1 MKTDKWFY
9 KLFLL
14 QPGMLAELIPGV
26 DAHWQFSYGAQV
38 IKETEF
44 DFDGIF
50 TPLTDDPTVPIVF
63 AEVQMQTEKNFY
75 RRFFAEI
82 FLYLKQYEVN
92 RPWKG
97 LLILPSRGY
106 NVGAE
111 LPYQE
116 LLERRVTRLYL
127 TDLRE
132 RQNLS
137 PNLTLLQLLGTNE
150 QESGEIGKELLQSA
164 ETEPEFEHR
173 LSLIETILANKFPDL
188 TKEMIMQLL
197 DLKQTDIT
205 QSRFYQEIRTECLEE
220 GRQEGLQEGLQKLV
234 IRQLTRRLGEL
245 SEQRVGQ
252 IRQLSVPQLEAL
264 AESLLDFRQISDLE
278 AWLKDAEKSNDL
290 KPQVDI
296 QNGNQLHV

>member
-14 QPGMLAELIPGV
+14 QSGMLAELIPGV
-26 DAHWQFSYGAQV
+26 DTLQFSYSAQV
-38 IKETEF
+38 VKETEF
-44 DFDGIF
+44 HFDGIF
-50 TPLTDDPTVPIVF
+50 TPVTDDPTVPIVF
-63 AEVQMQTEKNFY
+63 AEVQMQTDKNFY

-92 RPWKG
+92 RPWQG

-106 NVGAE
+106 NVGEE
-111 LPYQE
+111 LPYRE
-116 LLERRVTRLYL
+116 LLERRVTRFYL

-132 RQNLS
+132 RQDLS
-137 PNLTLLQLLGTNE
+137 PNLTLLQLLGTNKE
-150 QESGEIGKELLQSA
+150 ESGEIGKELLENA
-164 ETEPEFEHR
+164 ETEPEFELR

-220 GRQEGLQEGLQKLV
+220 GLQEGLQKQAIAMV
-234 IRQLTRRLGEL
+234 IRLLTRRLGEL
-245 SEQRVGQ
+245 SEERVGQ
-252 IRQLSVPQLEAL
+252 IRQLSVSQLEEL

-296 QNGNQLHV
+296 QNGNQLDV

>member
-14 QPGMLAELIPGV
+14 QSGMLAELIPGV
-26 DAHWQFSYGAQV
+26 DTLQFSYSAQV
-38 IKETEF
+38 VKETEF
-44 DFDGIF
+44 HFDGIF
-50 TPLTDDPTVPIVF
+50 TPVTDDPTVPIVF
-63 AEVQMQTEKNFY
+63 AEVQMQTDKNFY

-92 RPWKG
+92 RPWQG

-106 NVGAE
+106 NVGEE
-111 LPYQE
+111 LPYRE
-116 LLERRVTRLYL
+116 LLERRVTRFYL

-132 RQNLS
+132 RQDLS
-137 PNLTLLQLLGTNE
+137 PNLTLLQLLGTNKE
-150 QESGEIGKELLQSA
+150 ESGEIGKELLENA
-164 ETEPEFEHR
+164 ETEPEFELR

-220 GRQEGLQEGLQKLV
+220 GLQEGLQKQAIAMV
-234 IRQLTRRLGEL
+234 IRLLTRRLGEL
-245 SEQRVGQ
+245 SEERVGQ
-252 IRQLSVPQLEAL
+252 IRQLSVSQLEEL
-264 AESLLDFRQISDLE
+264 AESLLDFRQI
-278 AWLKDAEKSNDL
+278 
-290 KPQVDI
+290 
-296 QNGNQLHV
+296 